1 MKKIMK
7 KFLSKISIAIMALIF
22 CVPHSF
28 ALDEPAVVT
37 GDIGDFGT
45 WATEPNR
52 QAILTDI
59 TNDVNALTSKF
70 NQQYA
75 NTGVPVEAKL
85 GIALVGGLAFVT
97 EILDM
102 SLVKFVSVFL
112 VIAFLF
118 LLSFDIY
125 KKMTDGKGISKD
137 DIKDWVK
144 RSVILAIWL
153 VLLGGG
159 LRQLFSLLMGPIVG
173 LGSYISGMII
183 DSVFAT
189 GNVQISDTCLAIKQ
203 YAASNLGTSSVIDAE
218 TAGNIMCVP
227 TRLSEFYY
235 SAIKYGWSL
244 VAGGLGVSVFTVL
257 VGLAFVALFTYA
269 AFKFAFVAF
278 GVISELFLVIIM
290 LPFTAIN
297 ETIGKTT
304 YTGIPGQIF
313 NSFLG
318 LFKSSSLSDQVNKF
332 IQTAIYFISMAIV
345 VAIGGAILANAVSLN
360 QKTGALTVVN
370 GDTLTLLISG
380 ALVAYLA
387 MHIDDIVKQI
397 GGAIDFAKDKS
408 NLGTVL
414 EGDVMNILKDQKN
427 KAVKFINIL
436 RNKGS

>member
-1 MKKIMK
+1 MK

-85 GIALVGGLAFVT
+85 GVALVGGLAFVT

-244 VAGGLGVSVFTVL
+244 VVGGLGVSVFTVL

-436 RNKGS
+436 RKKES

>member
-102 SLVKFVSVFL
+102 SLVRFVSVFL

-173 LGSYISGMII
+173 LGSYISEMII

-244 VAGGLGVSVFTVL
+244 VVGGLGVSVFTVL

-360 QKTGALTVVN
+360 QQTGALTVVN

-436 RNKGS
+436 RKKGN

>member
-1 MKKIMK
+1 MK

-244 VAGGLGVSVFTVL
+244 VVGGLGVSVFTVL

-360 QKTGALTVVN
+360 QQTGALTVVN

-436 RNKGS
+436 RKKGS

>member
-244 VAGGLGVSVFTVL
+244 VVGGLGVSVFTVL

-360 QKTGALTVVN
+360 QQTGALTVVN

-436 RNKGS
+436 RKKGS